1 MTSQIHGV
9 TQQKRFDGIEV
20 ASATPRRGA
29 MFYRLAEK
37 VLMLFAI
44 ALLDAMAGA
53 TVEHAVAAPPV
64 TTRPAIDASAHSI
77 FMRRMAEKS
86 FKMGLSAAYYE
97 NASGLTKN
105 SRVCVAD
112 LLTLG
117 LAVAAN
123 PTLSRIWSAT
133 NRIVTIHGPHARSE
147 EIVHG
152 YTKLRGYPAFQ
163 RKHPF
168 LGGKDGSLSY
178 NDLTVRAHVIMTEVT
193 GRRILIALA
202 GQAYSDDPF
211 AADLEICDLMES
223 MLKGRAR
230 PPTPTLDALEAKFGA
245 YAFATLDGQ
254 LRFESRHSRRL
265 QVPASTTK
273 LMTALCCLDVVKDV
287 SRKMTVRQRDIVG
300 GSGYKC
306 FDGDELTW
314 EDALYS
320 IMLPSSNTLAEA
332 AATAA
337 GELMLPE
344 NLR

>member
-168 LGGKDGSLSY
+168 LGGKGGSLSY
-178 NDLTVRAHVIMTEVT
+178 KYLLIHIFTLNDSVI
-193 GRRILIALA
+193 
-202 GQAYSDDPF
+202 GQTNA
-211 AADLEICDLMES
+211 
-223 MLKGRAR
+223 
-230 PPTPTLDALEAKFGA
+230 
-245 YAFATLDGQ
+245 
-254 LRFESRHSRRL
+254 
-265 QVPASTTK
+265 
-273 LMTALCCLDVVKDV
+273 
-287 SRKMTVRQRDIVG
+287 
-300 GSGYKC
+300 
-306 FDGDELTW
+306 
-314 EDALYS
+314 
-320 IMLPSSNTLAEA
+320 
-332 AATAA
+332 
-337 GELMLPE
+337 
-344 NLR
+344 